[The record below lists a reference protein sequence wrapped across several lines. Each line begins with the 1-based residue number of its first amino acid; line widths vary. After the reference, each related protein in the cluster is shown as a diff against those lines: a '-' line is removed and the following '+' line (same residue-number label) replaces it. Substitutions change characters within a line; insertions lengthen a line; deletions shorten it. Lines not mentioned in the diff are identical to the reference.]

1 MFARVSTRWRLMNR
15 EERGRRILNTDH
27 LNEDL
32 GRHAARGGIIAVAA
46 QPIRMVMQFVFTAI
60 LARLLAPEAFG
71 IIAMAT
77 AVTSFVALFSELGL
91 TSATIQRSHVDQN
104 LVSGL
109 FFVGLGISLVL
120 MPLIWVLAPLAVWFF
135 HDPRVANPV
144 IVLSVSFP
152 LAALGAQHTALL
164 LRSMRWM
171 TLQWTGLA
179 GHAAGGLAGVL
190 IAWKTD
196 LSYWALV
203 ITALVAQI
211 VTLSLIWGLCPWRPS
226 LVTNWRDVRSG
237 LRFGAYLTGFGIV
250 NFFHR
255 QLDNIIVG
263 LRFGATELGY
273 YSRGYQ
279 MMLLPLN
286 IFSGPLS
293 SAIEPSLSRL
303 QDQPERW
310 RRAFLDALGL
320 VVFLGAGVA
329 AGLIAV
335 ADPLVTTIYGVGWEK
350 AATIFQWLAVSLFA
364 GVPMHASSWI
374 YMSLGQTRRM
384 FIWSLFFVPV
394 VGLGFVLAI
403 PYGSVGIAI
412 SYAITMNLLLVPCFA
427 FASRGTPVSLLDT
440 LAVILPFAGCGV
452 IAALAGLWVSTHEQG
467 VLLRLILGATTAG
480 LSYLLLATVLITKAT
495 IYRQLRDRVGI
506 LSRGL
511 AAEVRGKMMP
521 HFERWIGEKK

>member
-1 MFARVSTRWRLMNR
+1 MYNGQHGTVDRVSTWQESMNKQ
-15 EERGRRILNTDH
+15 ERNRRVLNTDH
-27 LNEDL
+27 LGKDL

-60 LARLLAPEAFG
+60 LARLLAPG
-71 IIAMAT
+71 L
-77 AVTSFVALFSELGL
+77 VALFSELGL
-91 TSATIQRSHVDQN
+91 TAATIQRPNVDQN

-109 FFVGLGISLVL
+109 FLVGFGVSLVL
-120 MPLIWVLAPLAVWFF
+120 MPLVWALAPFAVWFF
-135 HDPRVANPV
+135 KDPRVANPV
-144 IVLSVSFP
+144 IVLSVSLP

-179 GHAAGGLAGVL
+179 GHAAGGLAGIL

-203 ITALVAQI
+203 ITALVAQV
-211 VTLSLIWGLCPWRPS
+211 VTLSLIWVLCPWRPS
-226 LVTNWRDVRSG
+226 FVNNWRDVRSG
-237 LRFGAYLTGFGIV
+237 LHFGAYLTGFQIL

-286 IFSGPLS
+286 IFNGPLS

-310 RRAFLDALGL
+310 RQAFLDALGL

-384 FIWSLFFVPV
+384 FIWSLFFVPI

-412 SYAITMNLLLVPCFA
+412 SYAVTMSVLLVPCFA

-480 LSYLLLATVLITKAT
+480 STYLLSAAALITNAK
-495 IYRQLRDRVGI
+495 IYRQLRNRVAI
-506 LSRGL
+506 LSHSL
-511 AAEVRGKMMP
+511 AAEVRVKTISYL
-521 HFERWIGEKK
+521 ERWIVYKK

>member
-1 MFARVSTRWRLMNR
+1 MLD
-15 EERGRRILNTDH
+15 TDH
-27 LNEDL
+27 LNKDL

-77 AVTSFVALFSELGL
+77 SVTSFVALFSELGL

-109 FFVGLGISLVL
+109 FCVGLGISLVL
-120 MPLIWVLAPLAVWFF
+120 MPLIWALAPLAVWFF
-135 HDPRVANPV
+135 KDPRVANP
-144 IVLSVSFP
+144 IIALSVSFP

-171 TLQWTGLA
+171 TLQWTGLV
-179 GHAAGGLAGVL
+179 GHAAGGVAGIL

-211 VTLSLIWGLCPWRPS
+211 VTLSLIWLLCPWRPS

-237 LRFGAYLTGFGIV
+237 LHFGAYLAGFGIV

-303 QDQPERW
+303 QNQPERW
-310 RRAFLDALGL
+310 RQAFLDALGL
-320 VVFLGAGVA
+320 VMFLGAGVA

-335 ADPLVTTIYGVGWEK
+335 ADPLVITIYGSGWEK
-350 AATIFQWLAVSLFA
+350 AATIFEWLAVSLFA
-364 GVPMHASSWI
+364 GVPMHASGWI
-374 YMSLGQTRRM
+374 YVSLGQSRRM
-384 FIWSLFFVPV
+384 FIWSLFFVPIV
-394 VGLGFVLAI
+394 SLGFVLAI
-403 PYGSVGIAI
+403 PYGPVGIAI
-412 SYAITMNLLLVPCFA
+412 SYAITMSLLLVPCFA
-427 FASRGTPVSLLDT
+427 FASRGTPITLLDA
-440 LAVILPFAGCGV
+440 LIVILPLAGCGI

-467 VLLRLILGATTAG
+467 ILLRLILGAITAG
-480 LSYLLLATVLITKAT
+480 LTYLLLAAALITKAAM
-495 IYRQLRDRVGI
+495 YRELRHRIEI

-511 AAEVRGKMMP
+511 VVEVKARTLP
-521 HFERWIGEKK
+521 YLERWMVHKK

>member
-1 MFARVSTRWRLMNR
+1 MNR
-15 EERGRRILNTDH
+15 QERNRQVLNTDH
-27 LNEDL
+27 LNKDL

-46 QPIRMVMQFVFTAI
+46 QPIRVVMQFGFTAI
-60 LARLLAPEAFG
+60 LARLLVPEAFG
-71 IIAMAT
+71 VMAMAM

-120 MPLIWVLAPLAVWFF
+120 MPLIWALAPLAVWFF
-135 HDPRVANPV
+135 KDARVANPV

-171 TLQWTGLA
+171 ALQWAGLA
-179 GHAAGGLAGVL
+179 GHAAGGLAGIL

-196 LSYWALV
+196 LSYWALA

-211 VTLSLIWGLCPWRPS
+211 VTLSLIWALCPWRPS

-237 LRFGAYLTGFGIV
+237 LHFGAYLAGFGIV

-263 LRFGATELGY
+263 WRFGATELGY

-279 MMLLPLN
+279 LMLLPLN
-286 IFSGPLS
+286 VFNGPIS

-303 QDQPERW
+303 QNQPERW
-310 RRAFLDALGL
+310 RQAFLDALGL
-320 VVFLGAGVA
+320 VMFLGAGVA
-329 AGLIAV
+329 AGLIAT
-335 ADPLVTTIYGVGWEK
+335 ADPLVTIIYGTGWEK

-364 GVPMHASSWI
+364 GVPMHASGWI
-374 YMSLGQTRRM
+374 YLSLGQTRRM
-384 FIWSLFFVPV
+384 FIWSLFFVPI

-412 SYAITMNLLLVPCFA
+412 SYAVTMNLLLVPCFA
-427 FASRGTPVSLLDT
+427 FACRGTPVSLLDT
-440 LAVILPFAGCGV
+440 LTVIIPLAGCSV
-452 IAALAGLWVSTHEQG
+452 IAALAGLWVSTHEPG
-467 VLLRLILGATTAG
+467 VLLRLVLGAATAG
-480 LSYLLLATVLITKAT
+480 ITYLLLAATLIARVKM
-495 IYRQLRDRVGI
+495 YRQLRDRVEV

-511 AAEVRGKMMP
+511 IEEVRARTMP
-521 HFERWIGEKK
+521 YLERWMVDKK

>member
-1 MFARVSTRWRLMNR
+1 MNR
-15 EERGRRILNTDH
+15 QERNRQVLNTDH
-27 LNEDL
+27 LGKDL

-77 AVTSFVALFSELGL
+77 AVTGLVALFSELGL
-91 TSATIQRSHVDQN
+91 TAATIQRPNVDQN
-104 LVSGL
+104 VVSGL
-109 FFVGLGISLVL
+109 FFVGLGVSLVL
-120 MPLIWVLAPLAVWFF
+120 MPLVWVLAPLAVWFF
-135 HDPRVANPV
+135 KDPRVANPV

-179 GHAAGGLAGVL
+179 GHAAGGLAGIL

-196 LSYWALV
+196 LSYWSLV
-203 ITALVAQI
+203 VTALVAQV
-211 VTLSLIWGLCPWRPS
+211 VTLSLIWSLCPWRPS
-226 LVTNWRDVRSG
+226 FVTNWRDVRSG
-237 LRFGAYLTGFGIV
+237 LHFGAYLTGFGIL

-255 QLDNIIVG
+255 QMDNIIVG
-263 LRFGATELGY
+263 LQFGATELGY

-286 IFSGPLS
+286 IFNGPLS

-303 QDQPERW
+303 QDRPERW
-310 RRAFLDALGL
+310 RQAFLDALGL

-329 AGLIAV
+329 ACLIAI
-335 ADPLVTTIYGVGWEK
+335 ADPLVTTIYGTGWEK

-374 YMSLGQTRRM
+374 YVSLGQTRRM

-412 SYAITMNLLLVPCFA
+412 SYAVTMSLLLVPCFA
-427 FASRGTPVSLLDT
+427 FASQGTPVSLPENLT
-440 LAVILPFAGCGV
+440 VILPLAGCGV
-452 IAALAGLWVSTHEQG
+452 IAALAGLWVSAHEQG

-480 LSYLLLATVLITKAT
+480 STYLLLTAALITNAK
-495 IYRQLRDRVGI
+495 IYRQLRDRVAI
-506 LSRGL
+506 LSRSL
-511 AAEVRGKMMP
+511 AAEVRAKTISYL
-521 HFERWIGEKK
+521 ERSIFYKK